1 MSFALF
7 LANNLHLS
15 IGEEFCTFPCQKFAP
30 SFLLSWLAL
39 NSDLP
44 LPKTF
49 CSSEQFAFLRKI
61 RTVKWRDKGSTWSSK
76 TNDRISGCIV
86 LLLIE
91 KMNQINTKNYW
102 KEIVREV
109 TLGGIDT
116 TWENLHKA
124 QIRKAF
130 FPLTGLIFAF
140 RSADFLRWCLFPER
154 NLTHNLFFYFQ

>member
-1 MSFALF
+1 MHFSLPK
-7 LANNLHLS
+7 S
-15 IGEEFCTFPCQKFAP
+15 CTFVSPFLIGAEFRP
-30 SFLLSWLAL
+30 SVAKNILLFGTLRI
-39 NSDLP
+39 
-44 LPKTF
+44 
-49 CSSEQFAFLRKI
+49 LRKI

-76 TNDRISGCIV
+76 TNDRISGCTV